1 MPLSVSLIKYS
12 LCLSSE
18 RYEWIKACDLLINL
32 AIYLLRLYD
41 KGGKAVERKSFQLGD
56 IVQMKK
62 NHPCGSNE
70 MEIIRM
76 GMDIRIKCVG
86 CKHSV
91 LVPRAKFEKN
101 MRKVLRP
108 ANPLEQEG
116 GEDVADHQ

>member
-1 MPLSVSLIKYS
+1 M
-12 LCLSSE
+12 
-18 RYEWIKACDLLINL
+18 
-32 AIYLLRLYD
+32 
-41 KGGKAVERKSFQLGD
+41 ERKVFQLGD
-56 IVQMKK
+56 VVLMKK

-101 MRKVLRP
+101 MRKVLRSVNSTDTVENESNSTETK
-108 ANPLEQEG
+108 A
-116 GEDVADHQ
+116 